1 MCWPYSLGCNV
12 EINMYWSL
20 AILYSLLIGLD
31 GKRWW
36 YKNETNKVRSKEVI
50 GLLLLKID
58 LLSFLIRNSVK
69 YTKYKQ
75 WNIKRYDIK
84 DYMWPLPPGLYLLI
98 VSHGDFE
105 NESELRDHLVIWL
118 LVYIRD
124 LKLRMGLI
132 EEFHWHKSITK
143 VNNFP

>member
-1 MCWPYSLGCNV
+1 MKQTRLEV
-12 EINMYWSL
+12 
-20 AILYSLLIGLD
+20 
-31 GKRWW
+31 
-36 YKNETNKVRSKEVI
+36 EVI

-58 LLSFLIRNSVK
+58 LLSFLIRDSVK

-105 NESELRDHLVIWL
+105 NESELRDHLVIL
-118 LVYIRD
+118 TSCLHQRSEAQN
-124 LKLRMGLI
+124 G
-132 EEFHWHKSITK
+132 
-143 VNNFP
+143 VNWGISLT